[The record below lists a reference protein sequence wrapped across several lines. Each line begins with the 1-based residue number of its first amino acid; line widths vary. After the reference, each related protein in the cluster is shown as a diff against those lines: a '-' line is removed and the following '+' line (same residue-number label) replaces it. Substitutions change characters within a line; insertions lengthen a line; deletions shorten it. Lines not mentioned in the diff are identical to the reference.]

1 MRRIKEVLRLKEGL
15 GLSDTAVSRSV
26 RIARSTVKEYLD
38 RAAAA
43 GLNWETVAELS
54 EEELDRRLFAAVDTR
69 HWDRP
74 LPDWEAVEKELRGR
88 GVTLRLLWLEYL
100 SRHPEGYRYT
110 QFCAHFHAWQRH
122 SRPPTMRRQ
131 HRAGEA
137 LEVDYAGMT
146 LSVIDKGV
154 VRQAQVFVA
163 CLPCSDL
170 TYAEASWTQGHED
183 WLGAHVRAFA
193 YIGGCPKKVIPD
205 NLKTG
210 VTDANYWDPVL
221 NRSYHALGRH
231 HNVAIVPA
239 RVRKPRDK
247 PSAENAVRLVEMW
260 VLAPLRH
267 RQFFSLAE
275 ANAAL
280 AEKIEEWNNRPF
292 APPREGSRRSL
303 FEAIERDKLKPLPAA
318 PFVVGQWLVARVNI
332 DYHVAV
338 DGHFYSV
345 PYRLVHRRLD
355 VFLTAT
361 AVAIFHQGERVA
373 SHPRSAAKAHHTTT
387 SEHMPPAHQAM
398 AKRTPD
404 KLRTEAAALGLAIG
418 TPAFAGAGSMSTVC
432 STRASIPSK
441 RCAPVSA
448 YCGWSAP
455 TVRNGSNLPANAH
468 SPPASPPRAMS
479 SGCSRPTGGTLSSMP
494 TPRTAWASTA
504 ICGVRPTTTEL
515 AAPIDAIPNRRE

>member
-1 MRRIKEVLRLKEGL
+1 MPRPKVAMRRIKEVLRLKEGL

-26 RIARSTVKEYLD
+26 RVARSTVKEYLD

-43 GLNWETVAELS
+43 GLNWETVAEMS

-193 YIGGCPKKVIPD
+193 YNRRLPEEG
-205 NLKTG
+205 
-210 VTDANYWDPVL
+210 DPRQPQDRGDRRQL
-221 NRSYHALGRH
+221 LG
-231 HNVAIVPA
+231 PGSEPQLS
-239 RVRKPRDK
+239 RVRPPSQRGDCPGTGQKATGQTVRGKCGQTGRDVG
-247 PSAENAVRLVEMW
+247 AGAT
-260 VLAPLRH
+260 
-267 RQFFSLAE
+267 
-275 ANAAL
+275 
-280 AEKIEEWNNRPF
+280 
-292 APPREGSRRSL
+292 APPAVLLTRRGQRRARREDRGV
-303 FEAIERDKLKPLPAA
+303 EE
-318 PFVVGQWLVARVNI
+318 
-332 DYHVAV
+332 
-338 DGHFYSV
+338 
-345 PYRLVHRRLD
+345 
-355 VFLTAT
+355 
-361 AVAIFHQGERVA
+361 
-373 SHPRSAAKAHHTTT
+373 
-387 SEHMPPAHQAM
+387 PPVC
-398 AKRTPD
+398 
-404 KLRTEAAALGLAIG
+404 AAA
-418 TPAFAGAGSMSTVC
+418 
-432 STRASIPSK
+432 
-441 RCAPVSA
+441 
-448 YCGWSAP
+448 
-455 TVRNGSNLPANAH
+455 
-468 SPPASPPRAMS
+468 
-479 SGCSRPTGGTLSSMP
+479 
-494 TPRTAWASTA
+494 
-504 ICGVRPTTTEL
+504 
-515 AAPIDAIPNRRE
+515 